1 MKKLSS
7 VVVGVAAG
15 VALAFA
21 AVTYAQPYGG
31 MGPGYGPGMG
41 YGHGPGMGYG
51 HGPMTDADR
60 AAMVDSRLANQKAAL
75 GITAAQEAAWQAF
88 AAKAKEQAASMQAAR
103 AQLGD
108 PATAAPDRMA
118 QRAQM
123 MQQRA
128 AGMAAMSNALD
139 ALYDVLT
146 AEQKAIADQSFGMA
160 GHRGKPYGRRA
171 G

>member
-1 MKKLSS
+1 
-7 VVVGVAAG
+7 
-15 VALAFA
+15 
-21 AVTYAQPYGG
+21 
-31 MGPGYGPGMG
+31 
-41 YGHGPGMGYG
+41 
-51 HGPMTDADR
+51 
-60 AAMVDSRLANQKAAL
+60 MVDSRLANMKAAL
-75 GITAAQEAAWQAF
+75 KITAAQEAAWQAF
-88 AAKAKEQAASMQAAR
+88 AATAKEQAASMQAAR
-103 AQLGD
+103 AQLRD
-108 PATAAPDRMA
+108 PRSATAPDRMA

-128 AGMAAMSNALD
+128 AGMAAMTNAFN